1 MMTSYTAPQR
11 DMLFVLNHL
20 AGLEAVSQLPGLEDA
35 TPDMA
40 AAILD
45 EAAKFAAG
53 VLAPINASGDLQGC
67 RWDNGVVTPADGFA
81 DAYASFC
88 ETGWNAMPA
97 QPEFGGQ
104 GLPSLVSSAVQEMW
118 KSANMAFALC
128 PMLTLGAVNAIAEHA
143 SDELKAVYLPKMVS
157 GEWTGTMNL
166 TEPNAG
172 SDLAAVRSRAVPAG
186 DGSYR
191 ISGTKIFITWGEHD
205 MAENIVHLVLA
216 RLPDAPEGV
225 KGISLFIVPK
235 YLVNADGSL
244 GARNDLVCAS
254 IEHKLGI
261 HASPTAVMVFG
272 ENDGAIGYLVGE
284 PHKGLAY
291 MFTMM
296 NHARLNVG
304 MEGVAISERAF
315 QQALAYAKDR
325 VQGKPMGD
333 SSGQTRPI
341 LYHPDVRRML
351 MDMKSRIEAMRAL
364 AYQTAAHMDYAH
376 HHPDEAV
383 RREHQA
389 RVELLTPVVKGW
401 CTETSIN
408 VTSTGIQVHG
418 GMGFIEET
426 GAAQH
431 FRDAR
436 ITTIYEGTT
445 AIQANDL
452 IGRKVAREG
461 GSSLAV
467 LLADIDA
474 TREQLLASGNA
485 QLSAIGAALARG
497 AGALAEARDWLLAHY
512 ASQPA
517 QAAAGAV
524 AFLKLTGVVAGGWMM
539 ARAAQVAT
547 QLLAD
552 GDSDTVFLNAKLA
565 TARYYADQVLPEA
578 ALYAAQITQGAASA
592 LALDEEGF

>member
-1 MMTSYTAPQR
+1 
-11 DMLFVLNHL
+11 
-20 AGLEAVSQLPGLEDA
+20 
-35 TPDMA
+35 
-40 AAILD
+40 
-45 EAAKFAAG
+45 
-53 VLAPINASGDLQGC
+53 
-67 RWDNGVVTPADGFA
+67 
-81 DAYASFC
+81 
-88 ETGWNAMPA
+88 
-97 QPEFGGQ
+97 
-104 GLPSLVSSAVQEMW
+104 
-118 KSANMAFALC
+118 
-128 PMLTLGAVNAIAEHA
+128 
-143 SDELKAVYLPKMVS
+143 
-157 GEWTGTMNL
+157 
-166 TEPNAG
+166 
-172 SDLAAVRSRAVPAG
+172 
-186 DGSYR
+186 
-191 ISGTKIFITWGEHD
+191 
-205 MAENIVHLVLA
+205 
-216 RLPDAPEGV
+216 
-225 KGISLFIVPK
+225 
-235 YLVNADGSL
+235 
-244 GARNDLVCAS
+244 
-254 IEHKLGI
+254 
-261 HASPTAVMVFG
+261 
-272 ENDGAIGYLVGE
+272 
-284 PHKGLAY
+284 
-291 MFTMM
+291 
-296 NHARLNVG
+296 
-304 MEGVAISERAF
+304 
-315 QQALAYAKDR
+315 
-325 VQGKPMGD
+325 
-333 SSGQTRPI
+333 
-341 LYHPDVRRML
+341 
-351 MDMKSRIEAMRAL
+351 
-364 AYQTAAHMDYAH
+364 
-376 HHPDEAV
+376 
-383 RREHQA
+383 
-389 RVELLTPVVKGW
+389 VVKGW